1 MLAQAQAQA
10 EAEAQAQAEAQAAAA
25 AAATKK
31 PRSKANVQVAA
42 SADVNQAAAVAA
54 AADQLLPDDKPF
66 NKMNAAEK
74 KVYLAK
80 KAKEKQEKAAKEARE
95 NPTVDENGEHIQ
107 TVAEAKEE
115 ARQLQEM
122 LVAGEQAVDQKIAME
137 QEQLARMPATPPPP
151 SPADD
156 GHEETV
162 EEVKAKMA
170 AAQAAMDQGLQE
182 TDNRV
187 QQMAQE
193 NASMPNFGALADLHG
208 SISNMGKMRKQK

>member
-1 MLAQAQAQA
+1 
-10 EAEAQAQAEAQAAAA
+10 
-25 AAATKK
+25 
-31 PRSKANVQVAA
+31 
-42 SADVNQAAAVAA
+42 
-54 AADQLLPDDKPF
+54 
-66 NKMNAAEK
+66 
-74 KVYLAK
+74 
-80 KAKEKQEKAAKEARE
+80 
-95 NPTVDENGEHIQ
+95 
-107 TVAEAKEE
+107 
-115 ARQLQEM
+115 M

-151 SPADD
+151 PADD

-170 AAQAAMDQGLQE
+170 AAQAAMDQGLAE

-208 SISNMGKMRKQK
+208 SISNMGKMRK